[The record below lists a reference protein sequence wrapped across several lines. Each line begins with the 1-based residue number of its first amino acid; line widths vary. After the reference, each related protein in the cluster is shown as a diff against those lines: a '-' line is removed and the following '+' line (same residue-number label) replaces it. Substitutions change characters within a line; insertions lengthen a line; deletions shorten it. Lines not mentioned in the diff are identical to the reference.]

1 MEFSAGMIASLIGG
15 TIIGDPEAKVN
26 NFAKIEEGDAGC
38 ISFWQTTSM
47 STISMRQKAVS
58 FLSITILNRNK
69 K

>member
-26 NFAKIEEGDAGC
+26 NFAKIEEGDA
-38 ISFWQTTSM
+38 
-47 STISMRQKAVS
+47 ISMKQKVVS
-58 FLSITILNRNK
+58 FLSTTILSRNK